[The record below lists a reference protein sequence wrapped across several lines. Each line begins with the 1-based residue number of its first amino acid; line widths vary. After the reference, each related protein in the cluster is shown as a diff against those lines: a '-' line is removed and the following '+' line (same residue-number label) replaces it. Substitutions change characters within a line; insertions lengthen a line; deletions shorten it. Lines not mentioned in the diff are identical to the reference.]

1 MRRTISPLDLRDK
14 LGQILEESYYRGDQ
28 FIIAR
33 RGKPMAALVPISEY
47 QKWLRD
53 KEEFFRIVEKTWEA
67 NKGLDHEQLD
77 SDIEQVIREQRQI

>member
-1 MRRTISPLDLRDK
+1 MRRTINPLELRDK
-14 LGQILEESYYRGDQ
+14 LGQILEEAYYRGDQ

-53 KEEFFRIVEKTWEA
+53 KEDFFSIMEKTWEA
-67 NKGLDHEQLD
+67 NKGLNSEEIE
-77 SDIEQVIREQRQI
+77 SDIEQAIREQRQE